1 MRRVKVRIVIT
12 IMESCHRT
20 VEKMMEEGM
29 MEALI
34 KMERTPSKLEKYRVF
49 YGNIGVILKS
59 GIPMS
64 DLVAIAKALIRRTTT
79 QIVGA
84 HQMGDD
90 A

>member
-1 MRRVKVRIVIT
+1 
-12 IMESCHRT
+12 
-20 VEKMMEEGM
+20 MMEEGM